1 MEKKNKTGD
10 DSNEDALA
18 DAEEPEE
25 GGAKEPNHS
34 TSDIIPAFKFV
45 LTGSRRCRW
54 IRCWT
59 QQDYGS

>member
-10 DSNEDALA
+10 DTSEDALA

-34 TSDIIPAFKFV
+34 ASVINFLRPA
-45 LTGSRRCRW
+45 L
-54 IRCWT
+54 
-59 QQDYGS
+59 Y